1 MAVTRLTRAALVVV
15 SLLGAGGALA
25 EPLTY
30 TGQVAHV
37 SDADT
42 VRVVVRDTCA
52 EAACPSV
59 GESLRVRL
67 AEIDAPES
75 DQPYGDEAAAAL
87 VDRIDG
93 SMLQIVQTDTDQYGR
108 VVAQLVHQ
116 DVWINGWLVGEGHA
130 WVRPSCSSGSP
141 RPARRSGAC
150 GRPMIRWSPGCGVVS
165 DVLPHPAQRRVFYG
179 HPAVGRGGLY
189 RFATEPRRP
198 FVPHS
203 RRVSALRVTIPCPSG
218 RSRGLRAPL
227 ARLWGE
233 APRCFPALR
242 ASVSPA
248 ALAACALRLRRPWGA
263 APHPV
268 LAGRQPRPVS
278 CGRSAPWFPGA
289 GAPGGWAPS
298 GPSRG
303 RVLARPSL
311 RAAPTP

>member
-1 MAVTRLTRAALVVV
+1 MRHGRCCVRRL
-15 SLLGAGGALA
+15 AGGI
-25 EPLTY
+25 
-30 TGQVAHV
+30 
-37 SDADT
+37 S
-42 VRVVVRDTCA
+42 
-52 EAACPSV
+52 
-59 GESLRVRL
+59 
-67 AEIDAPES
+67 
-75 DQPYGDEAAAAL
+75 
-87 VDRIDG
+87 
-93 SMLQIVQTDTDQYGR
+93 
-108 VVAQLVHQ
+108 
-116 DVWINGWLVGEGHA
+116 
-130 WVRPSCSSGSP
+130 
-141 RPARRSGAC
+141 
-150 GRPMIRWSPGCGVVS
+150 GRPIECRWC
-165 DVLPHPAQRRVFYG
+165 VLQGNLQGSEWLAVRG

-268 LAGRQPRPVS
+268 LAGRQPRPGS

-289 GAPGGWAPS
+289 G
-298 GPSRG
+298 
-303 RVLARPSL
+303 VSL
-311 RAAPTP
+311 RN

>member
-1 MAVTRLTRAALVVV
+1 MPVTRLTRAALVVV

-130 WVRPSCSSGSP
+130 WVYPQYAESP
-141 RPARRSGAC
+141 ELFEWQSEARE
-150 GRPMIRWSPGCGVVS
+150 
-165 DVLPHPAQRRVFYG
+165 AQR
-179 HPAVGRGGLY
+179 GLW
-189 RFATEPRRP
+189 AADDPVEPWLWRR
-198 FVPHS
+198 
-203 RRVSALRVTIPCPSG
+203 
-218 RSRGLRAPL
+218 
-227 ARLWGE
+227 
-233 APRCFPALR
+233 
-242 ASVSPA
+242 
-248 ALAACALRLRRPWGA
+248 
-263 APHPV
+263 
-268 LAGRQPRPVS
+268 Q
-278 CGRSAPWFPGA
+278 
-289 GAPGGWAPS
+289 
-298 GPSRG
+298 
-303 RVLARPSL
+303 
-311 RAAPTP
+311 